1 MTRDKTAAKRDAKN
15 DATRDWQ
22 RRPLAASVRTAAR
35 TIARTIV
42 LAIAVAT
49 GFAAVT
55 VPAHA
60 QEQGRDA
67 WSAGVEILKSV
78 TPGAGNRN
86 TTVIG
91 RKRAAGEGGGATSE
105 LRLMALLTSDGQQI
119 DNGIVWR
126 IFSTNP
132 ATRKL
137 TLVGEYRDAT
147 PAINLA
153 AGDYTVNAAFGR
165 AHYTRR
171 VTVKPGQNLT
181 EQFVLNAGGLRV
193 RALYKG
199 ASAPAG
205 MVTYAIYVDERE
217 QFTSPT
223 VVMSSV
229 KPDLIIRLNAG
240 IYRIISRFGD
250 ANARVEADV
259 TVEAGKL
266 SETTVTHAAG
276 RAAFKLVTRPGGEAL
291 PDTVW
296 TIKHTDGTI
305 VKESVGALP
314 SHYLKPGHYIVTA
327 KSAGQIFS
335 KDFEVSD
342 GENTTVEVL
351 RGDPNQPPPAVG
363 ANASTPLVSPA
374 NTTVIPGFSLDDDT
388 LVPSLN
394 LKNN

>member
-1 MTRDKTAAKRDAKN
+1 MLGRRRVTRDRTTAERDCQ
-15 DATRDWQ
+15 RHPQ
-22 RRPLAASVRTAAR
+22 RRPLRAFALAMAACAGLASV
-35 TIARTIV
+35 
-42 LAIAVAT
+42 
-49 GFAAVT
+49 T
-55 VPAHA
+55 VSAHGEEPA
-60 QEQGRDA
+60 RDA

-78 TPGAGNRN
+78 TPGAGNKN
-86 TTVIG
+86 TSVIG
-91 RKRAAGEGGGATSE
+91 RKRAAGEDGAATSE
-105 LRLMALLTSDGQQI
+105 LRLMALLTADGQQI

-132 ATRKL
+132 STRKL
-137 TLVGEYRDAT
+137 ALVGEYREAT

-171 VTVKPGQNLT
+171 VTVKPGQNMT

-199 ASAPAG
+199 APAPAG
-205 MVTYAIYVDERE
+205 MVTYAIFVDDRE

-223 VVMSSV
+223 AVMSSV

-240 IYRIISRFGD
+240 IYRIVARFGD

-291 PDTVW
+291 PDTSW
-296 TIKHTDGTI
+296 TIKHTDGTV

-314 SHYLKPGHYIVTA
+314 SHYLKPGHYVVTA

-335 KDFEVSD
+335 KEFEVAD
-342 GENTTVEVL
+342 GENTTVEVM
-351 RGDPNQPPPAVG
+351 RGDPNQPASGADLNATTTAV
-363 ANASTPLVSPA
+363 PSPS
-374 NTTVIPGFSLDDDT
+374 NVTVIPGFSLDDDT
-388 LVPSLN
+388 FVPSLN
-394 LKNN
+394 LKNR